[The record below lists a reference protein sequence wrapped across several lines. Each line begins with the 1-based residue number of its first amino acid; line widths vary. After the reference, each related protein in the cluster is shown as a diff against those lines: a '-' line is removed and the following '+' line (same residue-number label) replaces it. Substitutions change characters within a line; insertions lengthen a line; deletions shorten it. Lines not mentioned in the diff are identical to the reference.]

1 MIRSISRFWYRRSLG
16 LLLIRIGT
24 GAVFFAHGLMK
35 LQNLS
40 SIESFFTKS
49 LHLPPGVAACIML
62 IELVGGL
69 MLIAGVGARFA
80 GAVLGIEMLVAIYIT
95 GLARGWAAH
104 ELEFLLMALAFGIA
118 LGGAG
123 KLRMSHLFEHD
134 E

>member
-1 MIRSISRFWYRRSLG
+1 MLRRISRFWYRRSLG

-24 GAVFFAHGLMK
+24 GAVFFAHGLLK
-35 LQNLS
+35 LQNLAGT
-40 SIESFFTKS
+40 EGFFTKS
-49 LHLPPGVAACIML
+49 LHLPPGTATLVML
-62 IELVGGL
+62 FELIGGI

-95 GLARGWAAH
+95 GLDKGWPAH

-123 KLRMSHLFEHD
+123 KLRMSHLWEHD